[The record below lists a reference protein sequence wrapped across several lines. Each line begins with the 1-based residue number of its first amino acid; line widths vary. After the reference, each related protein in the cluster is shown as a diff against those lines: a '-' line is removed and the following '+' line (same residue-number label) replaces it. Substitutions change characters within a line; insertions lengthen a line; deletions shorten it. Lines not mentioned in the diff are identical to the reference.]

1 MDVGAGY
8 SAEAFSERQIHLP
21 SGFWWAE
28 GNRESVNSGTGCI
41 SRGPEDAQAAQKQ
54 GWRGVIG

>member
-41 SRGPEDAQAAQKQ
+41 SRGLEDAQAAQKQ
-54 GWRGVIG
+54 GWRGVAG